1 VKMTETLRDLER
13 QLRDIDLK
21 IRDLEYR
28 KRNIIEIRDRL
39 LDYLRDEK

>member
-1 VKMTETLRDLER
+1 MKMTETLRDLER
-13 QLRDIDLK
+13 QLRDIDSK

-28 KRNIIEIRDRL
+28 KRNIIEIRNRL

>member
-1 VKMTETLRDLER
+1 MKMTETLRDLER

-28 KRNIIEIRDRL
+28 KRNIIEIRNRL

>member
-1 VKMTETLRDLER
+1 MAETLRDLER

-28 KRNIIEIRDRL
+28 KRNIVEIRNRL

>member
-1 VKMTETLRDLER
+1 MKMTETLRDLER

>member
-1 VKMTETLRDLER
+1 MKMTETLRDLER
-13 QLRDIDLK
+13 QLRDIDSK

>member
-1 VKMTETLRDLER
+1 MKMAETLRDLDK

-28 KRNIIEIRDRL
+28 KRNIIEIRNRL

>member
-1 VKMTETLRDLER
+1 MTETLRDLER

-28 KRNIIEIRDRL
+28 KRNIIEIRNRL

>member
-1 VKMTETLRDLER
+1 MKMAETLRDLDK

>member
-1 VKMTETLRDLER
+1 VKMTETLRDLEK

-28 KRNIIEIRDRL
+28 KRNIIEIRNRL